1 MMYSEYFISI
11 DFFLHSNGTQQCD
24 ECTICEVVIKNI
36 NLDVKKKKVM
46 LYILLSELDQLQE
59 KYTNLE
65 KELQKSTKVRLK
77 KSRKLFKKLLFLM
90 V

>member
-1 MMYSEYFISI
+1 
-11 DFFLHSNGTQQCD
+11 
-24 ECTICEVVIKNI
+24 
-36 NLDVKKKKVM
+36 M

-77 KSRKLFKKLLFLM
+77 ESRKLFKKLLFLM